1 MTPYRALRN
10 SPFPW
15 NRNGSLIL
23 ESAVQSVLCNPKLE
37 IPGLATESMF
47 SYYSRTLSAV
57 GVGLAVWWFR
67 ADNSVVSDMRACI
80 RSSNG
85 PAFTDSHPRPSDNP
99 RSGELLVEVR
109 AAAINPVDYK
119 VPKLMLGPVM
129 GLDFAGVVA
138 AIPAE
143 ETKFKVGDEVYGS
156 TKGSMAELALC
167 KSDSIAL
174 KPRDLSFEEAAALPT
189 AYITGLQGLRDQ
201 GGLQEGDK
209 VLVIGASGGC
219 GIAGVQ
225 LAKSLGASEIVGV
238 CSGKNKDMVL
248 EQGATK
254 VVDYT
259 AENIKDVFTEE
270 YFDVVYDTATGSGG
284 GEDYFSISE
293 SLLKKNKKNVILN
306 GGAWTWI
313 SYFIGLQ
320 KANRKLLL
328 TNMNTADLE
337 LLSELYNSKQILPP
351 VICKTLPLDDDGV
364 KEGFDMLKS
373 RRTVG
378 KIVFQISSASQ

>member
-1 MTPYRALRN
+1 
-10 SPFPW
+10 
-15 NRNGSLIL
+15 
-23 ESAVQSVLCNPKLE
+23 
-37 IPGLATESMF
+37 MF
-47 SYYSRTLSAV
+47 SYTTPLTAVAV
-57 GVGLAVWWFR
+57 GVGLAGWWVWP
-67 ADNSVVSDMRACI
+67 DSSIISEMRACV
-80 RSSNG
+80 RTSSG
-85 PAFTDSHPRPSDNP
+85 PAFTDSQPRPSDSP
-99 RSGELLVEVR
+99 GAGELLVKVH

-129 GLDFAGVVA
+129 GLDFAGTVEAVA
-138 AIPAE
+138 DT
-143 ETKFKVGDEVYGS
+143 ETKFKVGQEVYGS
-156 TKGSMAELALC
+156 TRGSMAEYALS
-167 KSDSIAL
+167 KSASTAI

-219 GIAGVQ
+219 GIAGVH
-225 LAKSLGASEIVGV
+225 LAKALGASEIVGV
-238 CSGKNKDMVL
+238 CSGKNKNLVL

-259 AENIKDVFTEE
+259 TENVKDVFPAE

-313 SYFIGLQ
+313 SYFCGLQ
-320 KANRKLLL
+320 KANRRLLL
-328 TNMNTADLE
+328 TDMNTADLE
-337 LLSELYNSKQILPP
+337 LLAELYNSKQIPPP
-351 VICKTLPLDDDGV
+351 VIFKTFPLDANGI
-364 KEGFDMLKS
+364 KEGFELLKS

-378 KIVFQISSASQ
+378 KIVYKISSE

>member
-1 MTPYRALRN
+1 MFAQIARR
-10 SPFPW
+10 SDV
-15 NRNGSLIL
+15 
-23 ESAVQSVLCNPKLE
+23 SARGFCTSVAKMMKACV
-37 IPGLATESMF
+37 
-47 SYYSRTLSAV
+47 RT
-57 GVGLAVWWFR
+57 
-67 ADNSVVSDMRACI
+67 
-80 RSSNG
+80 SNG
-85 PAFTDSHPRPSDNP
+85 PAFTDSHPRPPPDNL
-99 RSGELLVEVR
+99 RAGELLVEVR

-119 VPKLMLGPVM
+119 VPKMMLGPVM

-138 AIPAE
+138 AVPAE

-156 TKGSMAELALC
+156 TKGSMAEFAVC
-167 KSDSIAL
+167 KSASTAL
-174 KPRDLSFEEAAALPT
+174 KPRDLTFEEAAALPT

-259 AENIKDVFTEE
+259 TENVKDVFPEE

-284 GEDYFSISE
+284 GEDYLSISE

-313 SYFIGLQ
+313 SYFTGLQ
-320 KANRKLLL
+320 RANRRLLL
-328 TNMNTADLE
+328 TDMNTADLE

-351 VICKTLPLDDDGV
+351 VIFKTLSLDPDGV
-364 KEGFDMLKS
+364 KEGFEMLKS

-378 KIVFQISSASQ
+378 KIVFRISSASE